1 MAKICFFINA
11 QKPRTKDLEGE
22 LAVEAERLGL
32 RVVGRDEAETVVV
45 LGGDGTILRAV
56 HEFPGRPV
64 LGFNCGGLGY
74 LASVDEKDFVW
85 ALEMLAKGR
94 YGISERTMLEVRKD
108 GASFVALNDIVV
120 DREMSG
126 HAAVLDLTVDGKA
139 PTRYMTDGLI
149 VATPTGSTAYSL
161 AAGGP
166 VLMPDSMS
174 FVVTPMIPHAL
185 AVRPLVVKDTAKIS
199 ICSRPRANGR
209 AERLAVYAD
218 GERVLALEGDEAIEV
233 AKAGRSARLVELEG
247 YDPYAVLARKLGWPA
262 TGGGVR

>member
-1 MAKICFFINA
+1 MKISFSINA
-11 QKPRTKDLEGE
+11 QKPRAKALGESLPAEAARTGLEVVPRD
-22 LAVEAERLGL
+22 AAEA
-32 RVVGRDEAETVVV
+32 VVV

-56 HEFPGRPV
+56 HEFPGLPV

-74 LASVDEKDFVW
+74 LASVDEKDFAW
-85 ALEMLAKGR
+85 ALEMLARGR

-108 GASFVALNDIVV
+108 ATSFVALNDVV
-120 DREMSG
+120 VNREMSG
-126 HAAVLDLTVDGKA
+126 HAAVLDLTVDGKT

-166 VLMPDSMS
+166 VLMPDSQS

-185 AVRPLVVKDTAKIS
+185 AVRPLVVKDTAKIAVR
-199 ICSRPRANGR
+199 SRPRANGQ
-209 AERLAVYAD
+209 AERLGVYAD
-218 GERVLALEGDEAIEV
+218 GERVLTLEGDEPIEIV
-233 AKAGRSARLVELEG
+233 RAAHGAKLIELEG

-262 TGGGVR
+262 TGGEPK

>member
-11 QKPRTKDLEGE
+11 QKPRTKDLEGN
-22 LAVEAERLGL
+22 LAVEAQRLGL

-56 HEFPGRPV
+56 HEFPGRSV

-94 YGISERTMLEVRKD
+94 YSISERTMLEVCKD
-108 GASFVALNDIVV
+108 GASFVALNDIVL

-126 HAAVLDLTVDGKA
+126 HAAVVDLTVDGKT
-139 PTRYMTDGLI
+139 PTRYMSDGLI

-166 VLMPDSMS
+166 VLMPDSQS
-174 FVVTPMIPHAL
+174 LVITPVVPHAI

-209 AERLAVYAD
+209 AERLAVFAD
-218 GERVLALEGDEAIEV
+218 GERVLTLEGDEAIDVVKAGHV
-233 AKAGRSARLVELEG
+233 AKLIELEG

-262 TGGGVR
+262 TGGEK